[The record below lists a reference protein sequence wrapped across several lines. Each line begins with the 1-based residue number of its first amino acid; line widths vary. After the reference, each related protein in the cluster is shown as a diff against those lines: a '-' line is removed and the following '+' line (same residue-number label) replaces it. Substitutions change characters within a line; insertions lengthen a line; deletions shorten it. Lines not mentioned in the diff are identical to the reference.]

1 MRGQPQDAA
10 FLRAPDKPAS
20 APAGPNVF
28 PGNVGSRW
36 TFVTRDPR
44 TGVLVNEEWL
54 ATGTRS
60 VGGVSGLVWE
70 RRRNGKTFAREVYA
84 RESSGVRQLAVGPK
98 GEILIEPPLPV
109 FRFPTAEG
117 ATYNWRG
124 NLRTAALAKPAEAA
138 VRVTRRESVRTPAGK
153 FSAYR
158 VDTVLTVVQNG
169 QSVALPSVSWYAP
182 RVGLVKQ
189 QYLQEKQI
197 VVRELTGFRLR

>member
-1 MRGQPQDAA
+1 MTFFPKCPRQTGRHAILALCLFAAGGCAGPLMRGQPQDAA
-10 FLRAPDKPAS
+10 FLRPPDKPAA

-44 TGVLVNEEWL
+44 TGVLVNEELL
-54 ATGTRS
+54 AAGTRS

-84 RESSGVRQLAVGPK
+84 RDSSGVRQLAVGPK
-98 GEILIEPPLPV
+98 GEIFIEPPLPI

-138 VRVTRRESVRTPAGK
+138 VRVTRRESCLLYT
-153 FSAYR
+153 S
-158 VDTVLTVVQNG
+158 
-169 QSVALPSVSWYAP
+169 PSP
-182 RVGLVKQ
+182 RDS
-189 QYLQEKQI
+189 
-197 VVRELTGFRLR
+197 